1 MEISVNE
8 YQTFLFKETEE
19 GYERNTYSAFIPE
32 KDRGIWCIGESKGKR
47 ENFIKTG
54 ITEII
59 RSYMEDSSITMEKME
74 KMLNEANRKIILN
87 RISINE
93 DFIKGFNLTA
103 GIIEGKRMIIGNI
116 GNTKLKIY
124 RGNSLFY
131 TITGNRI
138 KEVNLK
144 KKDCIL
150 MGSEDFWKE
159 VKDEEIIGKLN
170 DSGILEKYIDDKIR
184 KTIKNRRIEI
194 PFSLIFIQSLK
205 EEETEAGEMEKIN
218 NPFNFFMV
226 MLVVIFFFTATGKSI
241 TDYRNNVKNAL
252 SKNILKEAV
261 NSKAVM
267 DIQEKVNKSK
277 EEFRRNII
285 NNVSKEEKK
294 VLELAEKESKEKG
307 SKSKVKEINRV
318 RILGSRQVKGGNR
331 KKRKENIKTGD
342 RISSKLEISDL
353 DYEIEENWRILEN
366 YERKDTKDEGV
377 RDGETAIEIYD

>member
-8 YQTFLFKETEE
+8 YQTFFFKETEE

-59 RSYMEDSSITMEKME
+59 RIYMEDSSITMEKME

-124 RGNSLFY
+124 RENALFY

-252 SKNILKEAV
+252 SENILKEAV

-294 VLELAEKESKEKG
+294 VLELAEEESKEKG

>member
-124 RGNSLFY
+124 RENALFY

-294 VLELAEKESKEKG
+294 ILELAEKESKEKG

>member
-59 RSYMEDSSITMEKME
+59 RIYMEDSSITMEKME

-294 VLELAEKESKEKG
+294 ILELAEKESKEKG

>member
-59 RSYMEDSSITMEKME
+59 RIYMEDSSITMEKME

-124 RGNSLFY
+124 RENSLFY

-294 VLELAEKESKEKG
+294 ILELAEKESKEKG

>member
-294 VLELAEKESKEKG
+294 ILELAEKESKEKG